1 MIVQGA
7 ISQNMIEQS
16 LWVLL
21 LGMAG
26 IFIVMGVIALT
37 VSALNHFSNRQKK
50 EKPKQ
55 AQ

>member
-1 MIVQGA
+1 
-7 ISQNMIEQS
+7 MIEQS

-37 VSALNHFSNRQKK
+37 VSALNHFCNNEKK
-50 EKPKQ
+50 GKPE
-55 AQ
+55 